1 MPDKV
6 PYMTDRFRDGQVHPD
21 PQEHLAAPQ
30 KGNHVPPMTERFR
43 EAEQQRSDAQESL
56 GSEQE
61 EREGI
66 ALISANHD
74 GQEAFDD
81 DIDTGSDEDFYD
93 AGEAFADGY
102 DDGHGEG
109 GSDSGF

>member
-6 PYMTDRFRDGQVHPD
+6 PYMTDRFRETE
-21 PQEHLAAPQ
+21 QE
-30 KGNHVPPMTERFR
+30 G
-43 EAEQQRSDAQESL
+43 SDLQESL

-74 GQEAFDD
+74 GQESFDD

-93 AGEAFADGY
+93 VGEAFADGY

-109 GSDSGF
+109 GTDSGF